1 VEVDGHTILLHR
13 VDISFIAV
21 DEAIVDIEKVQIQ
34 IVSRG
39 DLFLCVT
46 HVRVRYSMKA
56 SSPTKDHVV
65 IGKDELIHQV
75 AARAGLNLKET
86 SKVIDAFTEVVRED
100 VARGHE
106 VRLMGFGT
114 WNLRDVAARRVK
126 SIRGGDQITIPARKR
141 VGFSVGAVL
150 SQSALGSSPLF
161 APRTD
166 KRSNGETK
174 MMRNG
179 SER

>member
-1 VEVDGHTILLHR
+1 
-13 VDISFIAV
+13 
-21 DEAIVDIEKVQIQ
+21 
-34 IVSRG
+34 
-39 DLFLCVT
+39 
-46 HVRVRYSMKA
+46 MKTN
-56 SSPTKDHVV
+56 SPTKDHVV

-126 SIRGGDQITIPARKR
+126 SIRGGDPITIPARKR

-150 SQSALGSSPLF
+150 SKAALGTTALTF
-161 APRTD
+161 PRIG
-166 KRSNGETK
+166 KSSNGETK
-174 MMRNG
+174 SMRNG
-179 SER
+179 TEQ